1 MIIVMKRQAR
11 AQDVAAVVDFIRAKG
26 LREHVS
32 VGQERTIIGAV
43 GDERVFLPQELER
56 LPQVERAVR
65 VLDDWRIISRET
77 QPQDCTVAVRGR
89 TFGGGS
95 VLDIASDAARA
106 EEADAVYLDPFF
118 VENNPYAA
126 AVRLSE
132 KEQIKAM
139 REAVSAVHRTGRPV
153 LLRLRDAR
161 QLPSVLDA
169 AADILYLGGGMIGN
183 RALLDEIGRL
193 NTPVVLCKD
202 KHHSYRDWLTA
213 AEHVALKGNQQIIL
227 GEAGTL
233 NPNADFPYRLDT
245 EALVR
250 VKQICRLPVLA
261 DISGLWHN
269 HMPQE
274 ILRRLAT
281 AAGADAVIGG

>member
-1 MIIVMKRQAR
+1 MIIVMTRQAR
-11 AQDVAAVVDFIRAKG
+11 AEDVAAVVDFIRAKG

-56 LPQVERAVR
+56 LPQVERAMR
-65 VLDDWRIISRET
+65 VLHDWRIISRET
-77 QPQDCTVAVRGR
+77 QPQSSVITVRG
-89 TFGGGS
+89 TAFGGGR
-95 VLDIASDAARA
+95 VLDIAAGLQRA
-106 EEADAVYLDPFF
+106 QEADAVYLDPFF
-118 VENNPYAA
+118 VENHPYAA
-126 AVRLSE
+126 AERPSE
-132 KEQIKAM
+132 KEQVRAM
-139 REAVSAVHRTGRPV
+139 KEAVSAVHRTGKPV

-161 QLPSVLDA
+161 QLSSALDA
-169 AADILYLGGGMIGN
+169 AADILYLGGGMTGN

-213 AEHVALKGNQQIIL
+213 AEHVALQGNHQIIL

-233 NPNADFPYRLDT
+233 NLNADYPYRLDT
-245 EALVR
+245 EAVVR
-250 VKQICRLPVLA
+250 VKQLSHLPVLA

-269 HMPQE
+269 HMPQDV
-274 ILRRLAT
+274 LHRLAA
-281 AAGADAVIGG
+281 AAGADAVVRA

>member
-1 MIIVMKRQAR
+1 MIIVMTRQAQ
-11 AQDVAAVVDFIRAKG
+11 ADDVAAVVDCIRAKG

-43 GDERVFLPQELER
+43 GDERVFLPQDLER
-56 LPQVERAVR
+56 LPQVERAMR

-77 QPQDCTVAVRGR
+77 QAQNSVITVRG
-89 TFGGGS
+89 TAFGGGR
-95 VLDIASDAARA
+95 VLDIAADPAHSDR
-106 EEADAVYLDPFF
+106 ADAVYLDPFF

-126 AVRLSE
+126 ADRPSE
-132 KEQIKAM
+132 KVQMKAM
-139 REAVSAVHRTGRPV
+139 REAVAAVHRAGKPV
-153 LLRLRDAR
+153 VLRLRDAR
-161 QLPSVLDA
+161 QLPFVLEA
-169 AADILYLGGGMIGN
+169 AADILYLGGEMTDN

-213 AEHVALKGNQQIIL
+213 AEHVALKGNRQIIL

-233 NPNADFPYRLDT
+233 NLNADYPYRLDT
-245 EALVR
+245 EAVVR
-250 VKQICRLPVLA
+250 VKQLSHLPVLA

-274 ILRRLAT
+274 ILRRLAA
-281 AAGADAVIGG
+281 AAGADAVIGA